1 MSLGKERDAFLPINR
16 KINGSSRY
24 DSDLKERHMSVINT
38 NVSAILTQN
47 SLVKNERAMSGAME
61 QLSTGKRIN
70 SSADDAA
77 GLSIAS
83 RMTAQINGLNQA
95 VRNGNDA
102 ISLVQTADGALIE
115 VTSMLQ
121 RMRTLAVQSASD
133 SNTTAD
139 RTALNTEFELLRTE
153 INRIGT
159 NTQWNGENVLDQS
172 HSSSTGTYKFQVGAN
187 GDQTVNLT
195 IDNYTTSGAGSTTAT
210 ITSTAAGSSFGLAAA
225 KQSST
230 LTLTGTPAEG
240 DKVAVSVGDKSIVYT
255 VTAANVAGSTAA
267 TDLGNIAT
275 SINTALGTI
284 SGVGTT
290 VTATAGTITFLASS
304 GVFGS
309 NSFEIGSSK
318 GNLGGIATS
327 DIKTL
332 AASNTSIA
340 ALDTAIAAVNTG
352 RSKMGATINV
362 LQYAVDNL
370 ANVSLNA
377 TASRSRVEDTDYSSV
392 TTELARTQIIA
403 QAATAMLAQANQ
415 IPQTVLSLLK

>member
-1 MSLGKERDAFLPINR
+1 
-16 KINGSSRY
+16 
-24 DSDLKERHMSVINT
+24 MSVINT

-187 GDQTVNLT
+187 GDQTVDLT
-195 IDNYTTSGAGSTTAT
+195 IDNYTTSGAGGTAAAV
-210 ITSTAAGSSFGLAAA
+210 TSTASGSSFGMTAAA
-225 KQSST
+225 QVSKVT
-230 LTLTGTPAEG
+230 LSGTSVEG
-240 DKVAVSVGDKSIVYT
+240 DKIAVSIADKSVVYT
-255 VTAANVAGSTAA
+255 VTAANVASTTAA
-267 TDLGNIAT
+267 TNLA
-275 SINTALGTI
+275 SINAGIQAALGTVA
-284 SGVGTT
+284 GVTITGTAAILI
-290 VTATAGTITFLASS
+290 ATASS
-304 GVFGS
+304 TAFGS